1 MSYFFFTDK
10 IMNFYPSCRNDT
22 CFPFSCTYLYIYIDI
37 LVHITYIAVHT
48 LCIKKLVFRQNF
60 NEFLIVT

>member
-1 MSYFFFTDK
+1 
-10 IMNFYPSCRNDT
+10 MNFYPSYRNDT
-22 CFPFSCTYLYIYIDI
+22 CFPFSRTYLYIYIDI
-37 LVHITYIAVHT
+37 LVHNTYIAVHT